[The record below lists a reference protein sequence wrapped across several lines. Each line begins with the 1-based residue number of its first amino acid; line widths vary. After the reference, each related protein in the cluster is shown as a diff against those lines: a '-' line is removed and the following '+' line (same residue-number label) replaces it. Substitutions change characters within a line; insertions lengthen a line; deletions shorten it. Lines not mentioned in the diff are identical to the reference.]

1 MRKIFLRACSVDE
14 LEENKGFRFIID
26 DVTDIALFK
35 VNGKIF
41 AVDNVCPHN
50 HTPKMHLGYI
60 EDEHILCP
68 IHFFKFSLKTGKQAD
83 DVGCTLPTY
92 EVKVEDNDVFVEK
105 PVDRFFKFDF

>member
-1 MRKIFLRACSVDE
+1 MNKEFLRACSINE

-35 VNGKIF
+35 VKGKIF

-60 EDEHILCP
+60 EDESILCP
-68 IHFFKFSLKTGKQAD
+68 IHFFKFSLKTGKQA
-83 DVGCTLPTY
+83 VEAGCTLKTY
-92 EVKVEDNDVFVEK
+92 EVKVESDDVFVEK
-105 PVDRFFKFDF
+105 PDDKYFHFDF

>member
-1 MRKIFLRACSVDE
+1 MKKEFLRVCSVDE
-14 LEENKGFRFIID
+14 LEERRGFRFIID

-60 EDEHILCP
+60 EDEHVLCP
-68 IHFFKFSLKTGKQAD
+68 IHFFKFSLKTGKRAG

-92 EVKVEDNDVFVEK
+92 EVMVEGDDVFVEK
-105 PVDRFFKFDF
+105 PVDKFFKFDF

>member
-1 MRKIFLRACSVDE
+1 MKKKFLRACSVNE
-14 LEENKGFRFIID
+14 LEEKKGFRFIID

-60 EDEHILCP
+60 EDENVLCP
-68 IHFFKFSLKTGKQAD
+68 VHFFKFSLKTGKQPEEA
-83 DVGCTLPTY
+83 GCTLMTY
-92 EVKVEDNDVFVEK
+92 EVKIEGDDVFVEK
-105 PVDRFFKFDF
+105 PDDRFFKFDF

>member
-1 MRKIFLRACSVDE
+1 MNKEFLRACSVDE
-14 LEENKGFRFIID
+14 LEENKGFRFIVD

-60 EDEHILCP
+60 EGEHVLCP
-68 IHFFKFSLKTGKQAD
+68 IHFFKFSLQTGKRVED
-83 DVGCTLPTY
+83 MDCTLPTY
-92 EVKVEDNDVFVEK
+92 EVKIEGDDVFVEK
-105 PVDRFFKFDF
+105 PDDRFFKFDF

>member
-1 MRKIFLRACSVDE
+1 MKKEFLRVCAVEE
-14 LEENKGFRFIID
+14 LEELKGFRFIVD

-35 VNGKIF
+35 VKGEIF

-60 EDEHILCP
+60 EDDHVLCP
-68 IHFFKFSLKTGKQAD
+68 IHFFKFSLKTGERSD

-92 EVKVEDNDVFVEK
+92 EVKIEGNDVYVEK
-105 PVDRFFKFDF
+105 PDNKFFNFDF

>member
-1 MRKIFLRACSVDE
+1 MNKEFLRACSVDE
-14 LEENKGFRFIID
+14 LEENKGFRFIVD

-60 EDEHILCP
+60 EGEHVLCP
-68 IHFFKFSLKTGKQAD
+68 IHFFKFSLQTGKRAEDAD
-83 DVGCTLPTY
+83 CTLPTY
-92 EVKVEDNDVFVEK
+92 EVRVEGNDVHVEK
-105 PVDRFFKFDF
+105 PADKFFKFDF

>member
-1 MRKIFLRACSVDE
+1 MSKEFLRVCTADE
-14 LEENKGFRFIID
+14 IEERKGFRFIVD

-35 VNGKIF
+35 VDGIIY

-60 EDEHILCP
+60 EDEHVLCP
-68 IHFFKFSLKTGKQAD
+68 VHFFKFSLKTGKQTS

-92 EVKVEDNDVFVEK
+92 EVKIENNDVYVEK
-105 PVDRFFKFDF
+105 PNNKFFNFDF